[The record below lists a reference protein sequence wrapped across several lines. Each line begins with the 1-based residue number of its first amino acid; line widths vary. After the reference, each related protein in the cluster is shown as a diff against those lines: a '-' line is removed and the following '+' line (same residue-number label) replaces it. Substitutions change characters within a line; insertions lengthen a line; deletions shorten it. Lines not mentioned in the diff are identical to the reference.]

1 MNNEL
6 NNNTNNQQEIDSL
19 VDTSIEKV
27 PLDNAKVTVENIVEP
42 VSDSMPQRV
51 QLINDTP
58 SLKAIAPND
67 IGSKNNEEKNLL
79 LNNSSNDKN
88 SDGNNNVN
96 NKIGCGQNIFLFLL
110 FGGLFLFILNLD
122 TIRNFVETRKYLKTQ
137 NPTEI
142 TTGTLKC
149 KLTESTSNMDY
160 DYSADFDFR
169 DKQLK
174 RLSYTLEIRGDMS
187 LDEEALNLLYND
199 CLRIKQY
206 ASNLS
211 GISITCDLEGGL
223 LRQKQIFTY
232 DSVNRDEALS
242 AFVEAGGI
250 YPEYRKDQNIDEIE
264 KSMNASRYNCERIQ

>member
-6 NNNTNNQQEIDSL
+6 NNNIQQGVDVL
-19 VDTSIEKV
+19 GDTSIEKV
-27 PLDNAKVTVENIVEP
+27 PLNNTSVTVDNIVAQ
-42 VSDSMPQRV
+42 VSDSTPQRV

-58 SLKAIAPND
+58 SLKAIAPSD
-67 IGSKNNEEKNLL
+67 IGSKNNQEKNLL
-79 LNNSSNDKN
+79 PNDVTGDKKFNDNND
-88 SDGNNNVN
+88 N
-96 NKIGCGQNIFLFLL
+96 NKVGCGQNIFLFLL

-149 KLTESTSNMDY
+149 KLTESTSDMDY
-160 DYSADFDFR
+160 DYSVDFDFR

-174 RLSYTLEIRGDMS
+174 RLNYTLEIRGDMS

-211 GISITCDLEGGL
+211 GISITCNLEGGVL
-223 LRQKQIFTY
+223 KQKQIFTY